1 MIIEVVTAIRSLRA
15 ESKVDAT
22 KKIHAI
28 IYAHEDLKLIE
39 EKSEIIKRLANL
51 GNQKSQKTAK
61 KSTKPLA
68 LSLKTSKSTS
78 H

>member
-39 EKSEIIKRLANL
+39 EKIRN
-51 GNQKSQKTAK
+51 N
-61 KSTKPLA
+61 
-68 LSLKTSKSTS
+68 
-78 H
+78 